1 MELMVPIENK
11 DSIPLYEQIYRYI
24 KTEIRAGRLRAG
36 SRLPSTRTLADNLH
50 VSRSTTQLAY
60 EQLLSEGYI
69 EALPCRGYFVC
80 QIEELVEVK
89 YHGVPEEKEEK
100 QEENENYNYKVDFSP
115 RGIDLDSFPFNAWR
129 KLSKNTLVDDN
140 KDMFAVGNAQGEYS
154 LRQVIRDYLHS
165 ARGVHC
171 RPEQILSYSLV
182 KMLGFASFGSLGLR
196 SRGGLGAFSG
206 FSLRRRAGL
215 SSSSSSG

>member
-24 KTEIRAGRLRAG
+24 KTEIRVGRLRAG

-89 YHGVPEEKEEK
+89 YHGVPEEKEKTK
-100 QEENENYNYKVDFSP
+100 QKY
-115 RGIDLDSFPFNAWR
+115 
-129 KLSKNTLVDDN
+129 
-140 KDMFAVGNAQGEYS
+140 
-154 LRQVIRDYLHS
+154 
-165 ARGVHC
+165 
-171 RPEQILSYSLV
+171 
-182 KMLGFASFGSLGLR
+182 
-196 SRGGLGAFSG
+196 
-206 FSLRRRAGL
+206 AGR
-215 SSSSSSG
+215 

>member
-89 YHGVPEEKEEK
+89 YHGVPE
-100 QEENENYNYKVDFSP
+100 S
-115 RGIDLDSFPFNAWR
+115 R
-129 KLSKNTLVDDN
+129 K
-140 KDMFAVGNAQGEYS
+140 
-154 LRQVIRDYLHS
+154 
-165 ARGVHC
+165 
-171 RPEQILSYSLV
+171 
-182 KMLGFASFGSLGLR
+182 KMKITITK
-196 SRGGLGAFSG
+196 
-206 FSLRRRAGL
+206 
-215 SSSSSSG
+215 

>member
-100 QEENENYNYKVDFSP
+100 QEENENYNY
-115 RGIDLDSFPFNAWR
+115 
-129 KLSKNTLVDDN
+129 
-140 KDMFAVGNAQGEYS
+140 Q
-154 LRQVIRDYLHS
+154 
-165 ARGVHC
+165 
-171 RPEQILSYSLV
+171 
-182 KMLGFASFGSLGLR
+182 
-196 SRGGLGAFSG
+196 SRLFHK
-206 FSLRRRAGL
+206 RYQT
-215 SSSSSSG
+215 

>member
-154 LRQVIRDYLHS
+154 LRQVIRDYLHVES
-165 ARGVHC
+165 TAVRN
-171 RPEQILSYSLV
+171 
-182 KMLGFASFGSLGLR
+182 R
-196 SRGGLGAFSG
+196 SW
-206 FSLRRRAGL
+206 
-215 SSSSSSG
+215 